1 MIKKISA
8 SLLAAVTLIAIPL
21 ATRAAEIHIIS
32 NTNSRYKNGSYQLS
46 DAMALVIHIADI
58 ILQVVGVL
66 TFAMFIYGG
75 FLFLISAGQAESI
88 KKAKKIIVAAVI
100 GLIIVFVSY
109 LLVSFFIGTLTDKT
123 PTSLPSSPSA

>member
-21 ATRAAEIHIIS
+21 ATRAAEINIIS
-32 NTNSRYKNGSYQLS
+32 NTDSHYSDGSYQLP
-46 DAMALVIHIADI
+46 DAMALVIRIADI

-75 FLFLISAGQAESI
+75 FLFLISAGQADSI